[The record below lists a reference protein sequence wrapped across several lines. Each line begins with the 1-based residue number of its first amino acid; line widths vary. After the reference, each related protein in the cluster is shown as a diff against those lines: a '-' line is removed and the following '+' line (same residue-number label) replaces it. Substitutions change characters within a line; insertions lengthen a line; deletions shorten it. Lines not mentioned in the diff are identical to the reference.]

1 MFTKSTLD
9 EIRHRISIANL
20 VGERIP
26 LKRSGRNFKANCPF
40 HKEKTPSFM
49 VSDDKGIYHCFGCG
63 EGGDVFNF
71 VMKFDGVGFSDA
83 VRYLAAKAGIE
94 VEEERDPEARSREE
108 EASRRRRLLM
118 RVNELAREHFQ
129 AVLADPTRGKGAR
142 EYLQG
147 RGITEEIFKQH
158 MLGLADDSWDSL
170 VTRLGEKRVP
180 IELAE
185 ELGLVRRRDSGG
197 YYDFFRDRLIFPIMT
212 PRGET
217 IGFGGRALS
226 GDDGTA
232 KYINSPDSPV
242 YHKSAS
248 VYGLDRSAHAMRSS
262 DQSVLVEGYM
272 DFIALHQAGIENV
285 AAPLGTALTQGHV
298 SVLARYTRNMV
309 LIFDGDEAG
318 QRAAVRALAVFIE
331 SGIMPRVV
339 VLPSGEDPDSMV
351 RKEGA
356 EAFRS
361 RIDRARPLFEYF
373 VEITVEETG
382 LDSAGKGEALRR
394 IVPLLRKVTDHVDA
408 SVLRQYLSR
417 RLDVPEGV
425 IARAVGSGAR
435 AAGASIPGKARETAP
450 GEVLGAERSAERMLV
465 EAVLRHPEAASD
477 VFGRISP
484 ADLGDEW
491 CRTVAGVLMD
501 ALARSERLD
510 VREVIEGLDDE
521 ELAAQMRAIA
531 LGDDEASEGAGEDLA
546 ALVSDCTA
554 RILTRPAR
562 ERIEEINEDI
572 RRAEGEGDEA
582 RMLTLLAE
590 KKELMERV
598 HNSTQTAR

>member
-9 EIRHRISIANL
+9 EIRHRISIAGL

-26 LKRSGRNFKANCPF
+26 LKRSGRNFKASCPF

-83 VRYLAAKAGIE
+83 VRYLASKAGIE

-129 AVLADPTRGKGAR
+129 ATLADPKRGKGAR
-142 EYLQG
+142 DYLQS

-170 VTRLGEKRVP
+170 VTRLGEKRAPV
-180 IELAE
+180 ELAE

-248 VYGLDRSAHAMRSS
+248 VYGLDRSAHAIRSS

-361 RIDRARPLFEYF
+361 RIDRARSLFEYF
-373 VEITVEETG
+373 VEITVEDTG

-408 SVLRQYLSR
+408 SVLGQYLSR
-417 RLDVPEGV
+417 RLDVPEAV
-425 IARAVGSGAR
+425 ISRAVGSGAR
-435 AAGASIPGKARETAP
+435 SAGTSLAVKAKEVGC
-450 GEVLGAERSAERMLV
+450 GEYSGAERSAERMLV
-465 EAVLRHPEAASD
+465 EAVLRHPEIAGD

-484 ADLGDEW
+484 ADFGDEW
-491 CRTVAGVLMD
+491 CRTVAGILMD
-501 ALARSERLD
+501 ASARSDGLD
-510 VREVIEGLDDE
+510 VGDVIEGLDDE

-531 LGDDEASEGAGEDLA
+531 LGDDEGQDGQDEDVA
-546 ALVSDCTA
+546 VLVSDCTA

-562 ERIEEINEDI
+562 ERIEVINDDI

-582 RMLTLLAE
+582 RILALLAE
-590 KKELMERV
+590 KKDLMEKV
-598 HNSTQTAR
+598 HNATQTAR